1 MSVFAAITVARFP
14 ATFIERM
21 TKPSFPIVPS
31 PAPTSRAAIAED
43 RAGVPATS
51 APSRVTASTSG
62 TSTPSIP
69 RRPRAISSRAARRV
83 GDPVPITTSVMAA
96 RPPFAPAV
104 PARGRYRSHSS

>member
-1 MSVFAAITVARFP
+1 MFAAITVARFP
-14 ATFIERM
+14 ATFVERM

-31 PAPTSRAAIAED
+31 SAPTSRAAIAED

-69 RRPRAISSRAARRV
+69 RRPRASSSRAARRV